1 MRPAAEAPGRQAF
14 LRWGHLPIGT
24 EGKGAVMSV
33 AMVTGASRGLG
44 RALAGELAAR
54 GWDLVL
60 SARGAGPLEEAAAG
74 LRDRAGGRGGRGGR
88 VVAVAGDVSS
98 EEHRAELVAA
108 ARSLGGLDLL
118 VNNAGVLGA
127 EPLVPLAAHPLDGLR
142 EAFEVN
148 VVGPLGLVQEALPLL
163 RAAGRGAVLNISSD
177 AAVVAYAT
185 WGAYGATKAAGDLV
199 SAVLAV
205 EEPELRVWW
214 ADPGSM
220 ATRMMAAAEPEED
233 LTGLPAPEE
242 VARALLRLVAE
253 RLPSGRYTARGL
265 AAGPPAET
273 ARANAGAPAEA
284 GR

>member
-1 MRPAAEAPGRQAF
+1 
-14 LRWGHLPIGT
+14 
-24 EGKGAVMSV
+24 MSV
-33 AMVTGASRGLG
+33 AIVTGASRGLG

-60 SARGAGPLEEAAAG
+60 GARGAAALEEAAAG
-74 LRDRAGGRGGRGGR
+74 LERAAGVR

-98 EEHRAELVAA
+98 AGHRAALVAA
-108 ARSLGGLDLL
+108 ARELGGLDLL
-118 VNNAGVLGA
+118 VNNAGALGA
-127 EPLVPLAAHPLDGLR
+127 EPLVALADHGLDGLR

-148 VVGPLGLVQEALPLL
+148 VVGPLGLVQEGLPLL
-163 RAAGRGAVLNISSD
+163 RAAEAGAVLNISSD

-205 EEPELRVWW
+205 EEPGLRVWW

-220 ATRMMAAAEPEED
+220 RTRMMAAAEPGED

-242 VARALLRLVAE
+242 VAPVLLRLVE
-253 RLPSGRYTARGL
+253 RGLPSGRYTALEL
-265 AAGPPAET
+265 AAGAGDGT
-273 ARANAGAPAEA
+273 GAGAGAASGAASGAGAGAASGAASGAGAGAAGA

>member
-1 MRPAAEAPGRQAF
+1 
-14 LRWGHLPIGT
+14 
-24 EGKGAVMSV
+24 MSV
-33 AMVTGASRGLG
+33 AIVTGASRGLG

-60 SARGAGPLEEAAAG
+60 SARGAAALAEAAAG
-74 LRDRAGGRGGRGGR
+74 TARAAAGAR

-98 EEHRAELVAA
+98 AAHRAALVAA
-108 ARSLGGLDLL
+108 ARELGGLDLL

-127 EPLVPLAAHPLDGLR
+127 EPLVPLAEHALDGLR

-148 VVGPLGLVQEALPLL
+148 VVAPLGLVQEGLPLL
-163 RAAGRGAVLNISSD
+163 RAAPAGAVLNISSD

-220 ATRMMAAAEPEED
+220 RTRMMAAAEPGED
-233 LTGLPAPEE
+233 LAGLPTPEE
-242 VARALLRLVAE
+242 VAPALLRLVE
-253 RLPSGRYTARGL
+253 RALPSGRYTAGELGL
-265 AAGPPAET
+265 DAGPDTAEG
-273 ARANAGAPAEA
+273 AGPEAASGAGADTASGAGAEA
-284 GR
+284 GAGGGR